1 MNLHTP
7 SQPLFDQCLNVVR
20 KELDACYRYNSE
32 LVDAVLEMH
41 PGCMD
46 VFCSSPPVVIE
57 AESRLDGDPKAREL
71 ATHNIA
77 EVFIVR
83 YKNLQH
89 CTVFFHKNDSS
100 RLSDVAIDLIEDYS
114 PQSIRRSILGT
125 YVYDARKAYDK
136 EKADLATEK
145 ALKDPRIRKGST
157 IKGLRIGCDRYS
169 SAFITDI
176 TDDGFVSLHLTK
188 RGSRNRWTSGMT
200 AGVLLARIES
210 SNSLAVEL
218 N

>member
-1 MNLHTP
+1 MILHTP
-7 SQPLFDQCLNVVR
+7 LQPLFTHCLDVVR
-20 KELDACYRYNSE
+20 DELNARYRYNSE
-32 LVDAVLEMH
+32 LVEAILQKH

-46 VFCSSPPVVIE
+46 VFCSAPPVVVE
-57 AESRLDGDPKAREL
+57 AESRIDGDQKVQEM
-71 ATHNIA
+71 ATDNLA

-83 YKNLQH
+83 YKNLDH
-89 CTVFFHKNDSS
+89 CTVFFHKNNSS
-100 RLSDVAIDLIEDYS
+100 RLSDVAIDSMADFS
-114 PQSIRRSILGT
+114 PEAIRHSILGT
-125 YVYDARKAYDK
+125 YVYDARRVYDK
-136 EKADLATEK
+136 EKADQATEN

-210 SNSLAVEL
+210 SDSLAIEL